1 MIIHYDCELCAGVC
15 VRLVKCNVEKSIND
29 RKRLAQLFL
38 AWGSLRYALPA
49 VALRYVKL
57 GLSQQLFKVS

>member
-1 MIIHYDCELCAGVC
+1 MCVC
-15 VRLVKCNVEKSIND
+15 VCDSVQLIVWNVEKSIND

-38 AWGSLRYALPA
+38 AWGSLRYARPA

-57 GLSQQLFKVS
+57 SLSQQLFKVS